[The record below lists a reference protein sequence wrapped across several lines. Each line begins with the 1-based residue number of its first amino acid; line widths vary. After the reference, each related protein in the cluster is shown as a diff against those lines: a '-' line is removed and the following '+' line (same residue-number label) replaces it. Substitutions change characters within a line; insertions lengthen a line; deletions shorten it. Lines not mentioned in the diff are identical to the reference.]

1 MNNRITG
8 TCRPAESLAF
18 GKKFA
23 ILPEFIAIHPFH
35 DTPVRNIRIWL
46 LLLAITV
53 LNVSGSERPRS
64 GTKVSVVVIDPG
76 HGGKDPGT
84 HGKSLREKEVALQ
97 ISLRL
102 GNYIE
107 KKMPDVKVIYTRK
120 DDRYIDLNERAEIA
134 NRAKADLFICIHANS
149 ASRQDAH
156 GTETYVMGLHVTD
169 QNFAVSRRENSVMLL
184 DDNYKEKYE
193 GFDPA
198 SPESY
203 ILFSLAQSAYQESS
217 LKLAEKVEKQ
227 YKSGAVRNSH
237 GVKQAGFWVLWK
249 TTMPSILTE
258 VGFLTNPKEEAYLST
273 SEGQDAIAVSLF
285 RAFREYKTQ
294 MEAIN

>member
-1 MNNRITG
+1 MAHLKT
-8 TCRPAESLAF
+8 
-18 GKKFA
+18 
-23 ILPEFIAIHPFH
+23 
-35 DTPVRNIRIWL
+35 WL
-46 LLLAITV
+46 LLVAITM
-53 LNVSGSERPRS
+53 LNISATELPKS

-76 HGGKDPGT
+76 HGGRDPGT
-84 HGKSLREKEVALQ
+84 HGKSLREKEVSLK

-107 KKMPDVKVIYTRK
+107 KRMPDVKVIYTRK
-120 DDRYIDLNERAEIA
+120 DDRYLDLNERAEIA

-149 ASRQDAH
+149 APRQETN

-169 QNFAVSRRENSVMLL
+169 QNFSVSKRENSVMLL
-184 DDNYKEKYE
+184 DENYKEKYE
-193 GFDPA
+193 GFDPS

-217 LKLAEKVEKQ
+217 LKFAEKVEKQ
-227 YKSGAVRNSH
+227 YRSGAVRKSH

-258 VGFLTNPKEEAYLST
+258 VGFLTNPKEEAYLS
-273 SEGQDAIAVSLF
+273 SPEGQDAIAVSLF

-294 MEAIN
+294 LEAIN

>member
-1 MNNRITG
+1 MADRITDAF
-8 TCRPAESLAF
+8 RRAECLTF
-18 GKKFA
+18 GKKFS
-23 ILPEFIAIHPFH
+23 ILPEITAIHPFH
-35 DTPVRNIRIWL
+35 DTTVRNIRIWL
-46 LLLAITV
+46 LLLAIIV

-84 HGKSLREKEVALQ
+84 HGKSLKEKEVALK
-97 ISLRL
+97 IAMRL

-107 KKMPDVKVIYTRK
+107 KRMPEVKVIYTRK

-149 ASRQDAH
+149 APRQDTH
-156 GTETYVMGLHVTD
+156 GTETYVMGLHVTE
-169 QNFAVSRRENSVMLL
+169 QNFAVSKRENSVMLL
-184 DDNYKEKYE
+184 DQNYKEKYE
-193 GFDPA
+193 GFDPS

-227 YKSGAVRNSH
+227 YRSGAVRNSH

-273 SEGQDAIAVSLF
+273 PEGQDAIAVSLF
-285 RAFREYKTQ
+285 RAFREYKSQ